1 MKCIICRKDANWL
14 FRATGWS
21 INANNT
27 QYCFCT
33 KCSSK
38 ISYRIFHRELLPQ
51 KDKWSFYNVLKE
63 NNLLTPEQWQII
75 HSDDISSMSNRL
87 PNMTGYIPYDL
98 DKFIII
104 DEQSSK
110 LMLNQNIYKFSD
122 IIGFEEGDDITSLDV
137 EGPQNEVTTS
147 RRKGLGRAIIGG
159 AVLGTPGVI
168 VGGLTGSKKTIKE
181 TSGKISYSKNIHEYV
196 IRVKIKSL
204 SKPVETLIFHNNE
217 NEMREVAI
225 LLEQILSLN

>member
-1 MKCIICRKDANWL
+1 MKCIICRKDTSFL
-14 FRATGWS
+14 FREKTWISGTT
-21 INANNT
+21 NT
-27 QYCFCT
+27 KYCI
-33 KCSSK
+33 CSRCYRR
-38 ISYRIFHRELLPQ
+38 ISYRILHRELFPK
-51 KDKWSFYNVLKE
+51 KDKWSIYNVLKE

-75 HSDDISSMSNRL
+75 HSDDVSSMSDRL

-104 DEQSSK
+104 DEKSSK
-110 LMLNQNIYKFSD
+110 LMLNQTIYKFSD

-147 RRKGLGRAIIGG
+147 RRKGLGRSIIGG
-159 AVLGTPGVI
+159 AILGTPGVI
-168 VGGLTGSKKTIKE
+168 VGGLTGRKRTTTE
-181 TSGKISYSKNIHEYV
+181 TSGKVSYSKNIHEYV
-196 IRVKIKSL
+196 IRVKMKSI